1 MCLILLAWRVSPE
14 YPLVVASNRDEFFD
28 RPSAPAAFWS
38 DSPNVL
44 AGRDLQAGGTWMG
57 ITRQLRFAAVTN
69 YREPRPD
76 VLPTSSRGHLVAD
89 YLSGRRRPDT
99 YLKEVA
105 RRGAGYNGYNL
116 LVADRDTLWYHSNRG
131 VPPREL
137 PPGVYGLSNN
147 LLDVPWPKL
156 ASARQQFE
164 HALGRL
170 PDLTPAFELLEDDSV
185 AADGELPE
193 TGVGIE
199 LERAL
204 SSIFVRLPNYGTR
217 ASTVML
223 VRADNSIRFVERRF
237 GPNKAPAGGTD
248 VAFMAEG

>member
-1 MCLILLAWRVSPE
+1 MCLILLAWRVTPE

-69 YREPRPD
+69 YREPRPE

-89 YLSGRRRPDT
+89 FLGGRRRPDT

-105 RRGAGYNGYNL
+105 RRGSGYNGYNL

-164 HALGRL
+164 RALAKL
-170 PDLTPAFELLEDDSV
+170 PDLAPSFELLEDDSV
-185 AADGELPE
+185 APDDELPE
-193 TGVGIE
+193 TGVGLE
-199 LERAL
+199 LERSL